1 MNGDAAGDRAPPG
14 AGGRGGSGADRLG
27 VLGTLVLDTIHP
39 PDGRGPRRALG
50 GIVYSLSA
58 WEAAPA
64 RGWVVLPLIKVG
76 RDARSR
82 ADAYL
87 DRLSTIASRRGVV
100 TVQEPNNRVE
110 LRYRADGSR
119 TERLTGGVPEWAW
132 EELAPLARSCDALYV
147 NLIAGWELD
156 LACARRLGD
165 AVSGPLYCDLH
176 SLLLDRRADG
186 VRERRAPDRWREWA
200 SCFDYLQMNRE
211 ELRTL
216 ADADGSDPDELARD
230 LVRGRPRAVF
240 VTRGREGAGWYAAEG
255 DGAAAGRA
263 GASPA
268 DGGDPTG
275 CGDAWGAACMARLL
289 EGRSPG
295 EAAAAANRIAS
306 RNVRLEGGAA
316 LLESAARPEDGGAER
331 GP

>member
-1 MNGDAAGDRAPPG
+1 MSGDAAGERASPG
-14 AGGRGGSGADRLG
+14 AGGRRGSAVARLG
-27 VLGTLVLDTIHP
+27 ILGTLVLDTIHP
-39 PDGRGPRRALG
+39 PEGGPPRRALG

-64 RGWVVLPLIKVG
+64 RGWVVLPMIKVG
-76 RDARSR
+76 RDARPR

-100 TVQEPNNRVE
+100 TVPEPNNRVE
-110 LRYRADGSR
+110 LRYRPDGSR
-119 TERLTGGVPEWAW
+119 TERLEGGVPEWTW
-132 EELAPLARSCDALYV
+132 EELGPLARSCDALYV

-176 SLLLDRRADG
+176 SLLLGRRADG
-186 VRERRAPDRWREWA
+186 ARQRRAPDRWREWA
-200 SCFDYLQMNRE
+200 SCFDYLQLNHE

-216 ADADGSDPDELARD
+216 ADADGSDPDVLARD
-230 LVRGRPRAVF
+230 LAGGRARAVF
-240 VTRGREGAGWYAAEG
+240 VTRGREGAAWFAADG

-263 GASPA
+263 GTSPV

-295 EAAAAANRIAS
+295 EAAAAANRIAN
-306 RNVRLEGGAA
+306 RNVRLEGGAG
-316 LLESAARPEDGGAER
+316 LLGGAAGPEDGGAGR
-331 GP
+331 P